1 MRNLICKTLSCLFY
15 KKEKVWMIM
24 RPRTRRKRVHVS
36 KPQWLEVLQLTV
48 DCTRL
53 CGSAAVT
60 TSTCQ
65 PNRELERGQPQSYEI
80 PKRERQRKRHR
91 SGVQLRVR
99 GSRDFNGK
107 SGNEGQRDKSVLLWY
122 RQLSVTLRRFVS

>member
-1 MRNLICKTLSCLFY
+1 
-15 KKEKVWMIM
+15 MI
-24 RPRTRRKRVHVS
+24 PRTRRKSVHVS

-65 PNRELERGQPQSYEI
+65 PNRELETGQPQSYEI
-80 PKRERQRKRHR
+80 PKERDRER
-91 SGVQLRVR
+91 GTDP
-99 GSRDFNGK
+99 GYN
-107 SGNEGQRDKSVLLWY
+107 
-122 RQLSVTLRRFVS
+122 